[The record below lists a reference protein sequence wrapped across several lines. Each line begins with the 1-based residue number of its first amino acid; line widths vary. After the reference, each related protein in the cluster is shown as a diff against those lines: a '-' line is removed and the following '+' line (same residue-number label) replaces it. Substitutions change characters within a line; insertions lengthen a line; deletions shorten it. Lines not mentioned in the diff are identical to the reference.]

1 VDEDVFRIERVVIE
15 TGRHRIVGDLTL
27 PREGMHS
34 RVTDLLNREGLEFVP
49 LVDVLLS
56 DLDGDSQERLEFV
69 AVARDHIHIA
79 YEAAD
84 VKAHQDGAGGNGQAL
99 S

>member
-1 VDEDVFRIERVVIE
+1 MDKVFRTERVVIE
-15 TGRHRIVGDLTL
+15 TSRHRIVGDLTL

-34 RVTDLLNREGLEFVP
+34 RVTDLLNQEGLEFVP
-49 LVDVLLS
+49 LVNVHLS
-56 DLDGDSQERLEFV
+56 DLDGGSHEHLEFV

-79 YEAAD
+79 YEEAD
-84 VKAHQDGAGGNGQAL
+84 VRAQQEGTGGNGQAL

>member
-1 VDEDVFRIERVVIE
+1 MGEDVFRTERVVIE

-34 RVTDLLNREGLEFVP
+34 RVTDMLNQEGLEFVP
-49 LVDVLLS
+49 LVNVLLS
-56 DLDGDSQERLEFV
+56 DLNGGPKERLEFV

-79 YEAAD
+79 YEAAA
-84 VKAHQDGAGGNGQAL
+84 VRAQGEGADGNGQAL